1 MTYNLHDATV
11 PLLLPGLKT
20 LLNLLSKA
28 EAYAADKSI
37 DGASILEWKIADNV
51 DMLPFSFQYFVA
63 TDSAM
68 KIVSRVQ
75 GTEPLAWGKEFAGL
89 GDLRKRVEEAIA
101 VVEAADPKT
110 FEARTDALV
119 PLGLGF
125 GKGEMQIRARDYVV
139 AYGMPNFFFHIQTAY
154 CILRAKGVELGK
166 NDYLSPFMGPFVE
179 AHQKQQ
185 QQQ

>member
-1 MTYNLHDATV
+1 MTYTLHDATV
-11 PLLLPGLKT
+11 PLLLSGLKT

-28 EAYAADKSI
+28 EAYAAEKSI
-37 DGASILEWKIADNV
+37 EADSILQWKLADNI
-51 DMLPFSFQYFVA
+51 DMFPFSFQYFVA

-75 GTEPLAWGKEFAGL
+75 GTEPLAWGKDFAGL
-89 GDLRKRVEEAIA
+89 GELRKRVEETIA
-101 VVEAADPKT
+101 LVESADPKT

-154 CILRAKGVELGK
+154 CILRAKGLDLGK
-166 NDYLSPFMGPFVE
+166 GDYLNPFMGPFVE

-185 QQQ
+185 QQ

>member
-11 PLLLPGLKT
+11 PLLLAGLKT

-28 EAYAADKSI
+28 EAYAAEKSI
-37 DGASILEWKIADNV
+37 AADSILGWKLADNI

-63 TDSAM
+63 ADCAM
-68 KIVSRVQ
+68 KIVTRVQ
-75 GTEPLAWGKEFAGL
+75 GTEPLAWGKDFAGL
-89 GDLRKRVEEAIA
+89 GDLRKRVEETIA
-101 VVEAADPKT
+101 LVEAADPKT

-119 PLGLGF
+119 PLGLGS

-139 AYGMPNFFFHIQTAY
+139 AFGMPNFFFHIQTAY
-154 CILRAKGVELGK
+154 CILRAKGLELGK
-166 NDYLSPFMGPFVE
+166 SDYLTPFMGPFVE

-185 QQQ
+185 QQ

>member
-1 MTYNLHDATV
+1 MTYTLHDATV
-11 PLLLPGLKT
+11 PLLLAGLKT
-20 LLNLLSKA
+20 LDGLLAKA
-28 EAYAADKSI
+28 EAYAAEKSI
-37 DGASILEWKIADNV
+37 DAASILEWKIAE
-51 DMLPFSFQYFVA
+51 DMLPFSFQYHIA

-68 KIVSRVQ
+68 KIVARVQ
-75 GTEPLAWGKEFAGL
+75 GTDPVAFSREFAGL
-89 GDLRKRVEEAIA
+89 GELRKRVEETVAI
-101 VVEAADPKT
+101 VEAADPKT

-154 CILRAKGVELGK
+154 CILRAKGVQLGK

-179 AHQKQQ
+179 AHEKQQKQ
-185 QQQ
+185 